1 MKFELQSRNIILHFN
16 LFTWIICEF
25 TNLAKIP
32 QIDTNSDETRV
43 NKKRIKLLRE
53 NPVFISEFSNLGIPE
68 ICKNSNKMRTWKFF
82 SIVHIQILSISLSLS
97 QLFVIFA
104 GFSSP
109 LMACCG
115 YGGPPYNYNIQVQC
129 GQPGHQVCNEGS
141 RFVSWDGVHYTEAA
155 NAFVTS
161 KILSLNYSTPRIGFN
176 FFCRWWS
183 FIICKFHLS

>member
-1 MKFELQSRNIILHFN
+1 MKFELQSRNNVMRFN

-32 QIDTNSDETRV
+32 QIDTNSEW
-43 NKKRIKLLRE
+43 NKGEREKDKIAKRKTCIYFRI
-53 NPVFISEFSNLGIPE
+53 FQFRIPG
-68 ICKNSNKMRTWKFF
+68 ICKNSNKMRTWKNF
-82 SIVHIQILSISLSLS
+82 SMVHSQILSLS

-115 YGGPPYNYNIQVQC
+115 NGGPPYNYNIQVPC

-176 FFCRWWS
+176 FFCHWWS
-183 FIICKFHLS
+183 FIFCKFHLS